1 MVDLFKR
8 IKEANRN
15 SAAYYH
21 NPRDMSLRG
30 HEAEQEVCNQL
41 APRLVG
47 TGWELVNGVRVP
59 DAAACRRRELDFV
72 ITSPVEAL
80 VLEMKNWTGEVRL
93 DEGGDVVQVNRRG
106 EEINASKLFDDV
118 EERTQ
123 ILRLHHSST
132 GRAPVKMR
140 HFVIFYDPYGNLH
153 LHDEIANR
161 SDVLRFDKLSDLM
174 PSGEESFLR
183 RLLHALLR
191 FFGFE
196 PERAKTNAASPEIVA
211 FRQSLAELGG
221 WDVLV
226 MNGGLTLCGDIL
238 SIDGKRPDREGYAAL
253 NRARMAHLEFDVDR
267 SLIASIFRAPS
278 PDARI
283 TVTGRDATVTSTT
296 IPVAAEVT
304 FHRPGDSKPSHYEVR
319 NLQSVQFGYLTKPK
333 TTYRYEDFS
342 VGMTVVGKVATVND
356 KGIFIDIGY
365 REQAGKPRHA
375 RAKPTGSE
383 TITVGQRVLAR
394 VTRLIEDGKRISVEV
409 LEPRMA

>member
-8 IKEANRN
+8 IKEANKN

-21 NPRDMSLRG
+21 NPGDTSLRG
-30 HEAEQEVCNQL
+30 HEAEQEVCDQL

-59 DAAACRRRELDFV
+59 DAAARRRRELDFV
-72 ITSPVEAL
+72 ITSPTEAL

-93 DEGGDVVQVNRRG
+93 DEGGNVLQINRRG
-106 EEINASKLFDDV
+106 EEINAGKLFDDV
-118 EERTQ
+118 EERTE

-140 HFVIFYDPYGNLH
+140 HFVVFYDPYGNLY

-161 SDVLRFDKLSDLM
+161 GDVLRFDELSDLM
-174 PSGEESFLR
+174 PSGEESFLH
-183 RLLHALLR
+183 RLLHALLQ

-196 PERAKTNAASPEIVA
+196 PERAKTTAALPEILA

-221 WDVLV
+221 WDILVL
-226 MNGGLTLCGDIL
+226 NGGLTLCGDIL
-238 SIDGKRPDREGYAAL
+238 SIDGKRPDGEGHAAF
-253 NRARMAHLEFDVDR
+253 NRARMARLEFDVDR
-267 SLIASIFRAPS
+267 SLMASIFRAPS
-278 PDARI
+278 PEARI
-283 TVTGRDATVTSTT
+283 TLTGRDATVTSSTVPT
-296 IPVAAEVT
+296 AAEVT
-304 FHRPGDSKPSHYEVR
+304 FHRSGDSKPSHYEVR

-333 TTYRYEDFS
+333 TTYRYEDFR
-342 VGMTVVGKVATVND
+342 VGMTVVGKVATVDD

-365 REQAGKPRHA
+365 RAHAGKPRLA
-375 RAKPTGSE
+375 RAKPTRSE
-383 TITVGQRVLAR
+383 TLSVGQRVLAR
-394 VTRLIEDGKRISVEV
+394 VTRLIEEGKHISVDV